1 MSKYTFISHSHEYD
15 QVILTSTSITCFFW
29 SVIYFTIDFIFHLYQ
44 QIFEDAS
51 TFRSTIKS
59 AARTI
64 VDSKHY
70 ELQSVEFD
78 EDRFSNQQGWWDH
91 LQSTARELL
100 ERSTFLHQGRDETVS
115 GYSDLIFDAN
125 SYPRVLQTILI
136 IQDLKNSV
144 FRFTM
149 AAPMLLATYSLTKLG
164 PRFP

>member
-1 MSKYTFISHSHEYD
+1 MK
-15 QVILTSTSITCFFW
+15 LLPP
-29 SVIYFTIDFIFHLYQ
+29 SVAPF
-44 QIFEDAS
+44 
-51 TFRSTIKS
+51 KS

-78 EDRFSNQQGWWDH
+78 ENRFLNQQGWWDH
-91 LQSTARELL
+91 LQSTAQELL

-115 GYSDLIFDAN
+115 GYSDLISNAN
-125 SYPRVLQTILI
+125 SYPRVLQTILT

-149 AAPMLLATYSLTKLG
+149 AAPMLLATYSLMKLG
-164 PRFP
+164 PHFS